1 MKQSVAL
8 IYGGKGFE
16 REVSLSG
23 SEFVLPLINKEK
35 YIPIPIFI
43 SEDGRWLIC
52 RKHGNFYRPEKE
64 IDSVCAAIINCGDYG
79 GLLAYGEIIRV
90 DIAFPLLHGD
100 FGEDGVV
107 QGALANANIPYIGE
121 NLFVSA
127 LCLDKVF
134 TRKVAEGLLI
144 PGADWYSFAKN
155 DCIEDAEIIA
165 KEKIGYPM
173 FIKPRALGS
182 SVGIGRA
189 NNHDEFILAFSNA
202 SGFGDGRVL
211 VESFI
216 DIDCEL
222 EIGVLRKDGGY
233 VFTGIG
239 KISNSKGFY
248 DYNEKYSYN
257 SAAAVDPSPIIDA
270 KIEDKIRSFSTLLVS
285 AIEIRSLA
293 RIDFFLSKGG
303 EIYFNEINTMPGF
316 TAKSLYPSL
325 VSRVGIPPEELIDI
339 LIKGARV

>member
-79 GLLAYGEIIRV
+79 GIVAYGEVIRI

-107 QGALANANIPYIGE
+107 QGALANANIPYVGE

-134 TRKVAEGLLI
+134 TRKIAEELLI
-144 PGADWYSFAKN
+144 PGADWCSFAR
-155 DCIEDAEIIA
+155 DACIEDAEIIS

-173 FIKPRALGS
+173 FLKPRAMGS
-182 SVGIGRA
+182 SAGIGRA
-189 NNHDEFILAFSNA
+189 NNHDEFIEAFLNA
-202 SGFGDGRVL
+202 SDFADGRVL
-211 VESFI
+211 IESCI
-216 DIDCEL
+216 DIDSEL
-222 EIGVLRKDGGY
+222 EMGVLRKDGDY
-233 VFTGIG
+233 IFTGIG
-239 KISNSKGFY
+239 KISNDSGFY
-248 DYNEKYSYN
+248 DYNEKYAHN
-257 SAAAVDPSPIIDA
+257 SVASVDPTPIIDKKTEE
-270 KIEDKIRSFSTLLVS
+270 KIKYFSGLLVN
-285 AIEIRSLA
+285 ALEIRSLA
-293 RIDFFLSKGG
+293 RIDFFLDKSG

-325 VSRVGIPPEELIDI
+325 VSGVGIPPEELIDI